1 VFDIKQAR
9 RSGYPWQMFVEDMAG
24 SIAYAHLSDVDENGR
39 MCLPG
44 KGVYDFAEIIKRL
57 KDTGFDGN
65 LIVEVYGRDYKE
77 DEELKVSCEHLKEIV
92 YKLS

>member
-77 DEELKVSCEHLKEIV
+77 DEELKVSCEYLKEIV